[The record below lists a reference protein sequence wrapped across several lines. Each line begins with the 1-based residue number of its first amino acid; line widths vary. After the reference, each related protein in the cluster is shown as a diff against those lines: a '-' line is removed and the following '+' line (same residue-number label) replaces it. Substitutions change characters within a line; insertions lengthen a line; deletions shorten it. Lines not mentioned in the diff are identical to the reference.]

1 MSETSSAP
9 KVRCTANESMHIP
22 RLRAG
27 YALQSAVVRSGRT
40 AVLVGLASALLGFAI
55 ANAQGGGVD
64 PARALAAP
72 GKESA
77 SWAVL
82 RKAIQSRDYAVRL
95 LATQALG
102 GIRTVDVT
110 TWLEHVLADPE
121 HDVRVAAID
130 ALDRVHSR
138 KALTLLRSVRD
149 DESEALDI
157 RAVAAS
163 ALINHADE

>member
-1 MSETSSAP
+1 MTETPSTTRVHSHAP
-9 KVRCTANESMHIP
+9 K
-22 RLRAG
+22 LRAG
-27 YALQSAVVRSGRT
+27 PQRKHGLRGAVAMCCSLALSSV
-40 AVLVGLASALLGFAI
+40 AI
-55 ANAQGGGVD
+55 ANAETRRFEPAQGL
-64 PARALAAP
+64 PAPA
-72 GKESA
+72 KENA

-110 TWLEHVLADPE
+110 GWIEHSLADPE

-157 RAVAAS
+157 RALAAS
-163 ALINHADE
+163 ALINHPDE